1 MSEATSTTTA
11 QVEIRASDN
20 GDLLATDADLVGPFA
35 TILFSHRD
43 ASRFVAFDQYGAYYG
58 EVGADGDVRHAAAGN
73 DDVQKAADEVKANL
87 GDGPLPDSHGP
98 QDAGVI
104 LPDCIHEAIEQAR
117 AE

>member
-1 MSEATSTTTA
+1 MSATTSTTTA
-11 QVEIRASDN
+11 QAEIRASDK
-20 GDLLATDADLVGPFA
+20 GDLLATDTDLVGPFA

-43 ASRFVAFDQYGAYYG
+43 DARFIAFDQYGAYYG
-58 EVGADGDVRHAAAGN
+58 EVGADGEVRLAPAEDGE
-73 DDVQKAADEVKANL
+73 VQKAADEVKANL

-104 LPDCIHEAIEQAR
+104 LPDCIHEAIVQAR